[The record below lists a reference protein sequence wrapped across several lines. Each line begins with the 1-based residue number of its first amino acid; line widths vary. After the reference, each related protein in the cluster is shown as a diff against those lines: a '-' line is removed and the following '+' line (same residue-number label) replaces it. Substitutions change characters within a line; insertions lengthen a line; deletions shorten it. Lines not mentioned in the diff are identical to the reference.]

1 MKSLQTKKKKFLK
14 SNSTQE
20 VILNPAT
27 LPSHVAIIMD
37 GNGRWAKKKLLNR
50 IKGHEQGSQTVR
62 SIVTAA
68 RELNIRTLTLYAF
81 STENW
86 SRPKHEVKALMILLK
101 KFIVAQREE
110 LSKNNIRLNIIG
122 QKHKLPLDVQKELD
136 ATMEL
141 TKDNNKMLLNLALSY
156 GSREEITTAVKQIAE
171 KIESKDLD
179 SRDIT
184 QDLICDHLY
193 TKSMPDPDLIIRTG
207 GEYRLSNF
215 LLWQAAYS
223 EIYISDTLWPD
234 FTESEFIEILKNFQ
248 KRDRRFGKVACSTS
262 NDG

>member
-1 MKSLQTKKKKFLK
+1 MK

-20 VILNPAT
+20 VTLNPET

-50 IKGHEQGSQTVR
+50 IKGHEKGSQAVS

-68 RELNIRTLTLYAF
+68 RELNIGMLTLYAF

-86 SRPKHEVKALMILLK
+86 SRPKTEVKALMMLLK
-101 KFIVAQREE
+101 KFIVSQRED

-136 ATMEL
+136 TTMEL

-156 GSREEITTAVKQIAE
+156 GSREEITTAVKQIAK
-171 KIESKDLD
+171 KIKLKILD
-179 SRDIT
+179 PGDIT
-184 QDLICDHLY
+184 QNLICDHLY
-193 TKSMPDPDLIIRTG
+193 TKAMPDPDLIIRTS

-223 EIYISDTLWPD
+223 EIYICDTLWPD
-234 FTESEFIEILKNFQ
+234 FTKDEFVEILKNFQ